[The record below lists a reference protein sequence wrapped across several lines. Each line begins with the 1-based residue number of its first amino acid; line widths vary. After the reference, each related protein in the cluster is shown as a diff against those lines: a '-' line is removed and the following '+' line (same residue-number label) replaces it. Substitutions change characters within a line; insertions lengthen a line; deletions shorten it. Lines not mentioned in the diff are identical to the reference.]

1 MKFEQFNNRSSDLVC
16 SINQNGYI
24 QRMNDRWCAE
34 LGWSEEELKSKPIYS
49 FLRPEDE
56 APLSRNLKTTLSSG
70 DICQLRNSLIKKDG
84 SSIPTKWSLSRG
96 EDGLLSII
104 ATNLATKTTYTKN
117 DGTTQSNYYLQL
129 TADIAR
135 VGYGRLNLLTRQ
147 VIWSDT
153 AYAIFGIDA
162 ETQIDNYDFF
172 FNLFDASDRPL
183 ILAKH
188 EEAIS
193 NHAPAEYKAQVR
205 RPDHQKCYIH
215 VHLICELDDNNQ
227 PSAFFYVL
235 QDVTDYEIAT
245 QAVEEA
251 ASELNYQATH
261 DELTGLGNRRVFER
275 ALDKANK
282 NCVGNGQAFALCII
296 DLDQFKVVNDTCGH
310 AAGDALLQQVASLL
324 NELISDENLVIRLGG
339 DEFAVILYDLKL
351 EQARDIAESIRE
363 TIDQFIFK
371 WDEQIFRI
379 GTSIGVVSVKEQAA
393 DTSTIMRAADS
404 ACFAAKEAGRNFV
417 YAVESGD
424 ETLIDRQEQM
434 SWVQRIHAAIDN
446 DDFMLYAQPIKSLTG
461 DNQVWLEVLLR
472 MRNREKGTLIPPGA
486 FLPAAERYDLSTKV
500 DMWVVRQ
507 LIKTLKTYGY
517 LFDEN
522 RRYWVNLSARS
533 MSDPKFISF
542 LEQEIKNSALE
553 PGTLNFEITETAVIR
568 NISEAVKVMS
578 RFKELG
584 CRFALDDFGG
594 GVTSFSYLKTLPVD
608 WIKIDGMF
616 VRHIIDDEVDRLFVK
631 SIIDIAQVMNI
642 KCVAEFV
649 ESEELCSTL
658 KEMGADFGQGFA
670 LGKPSELLPI
680 SAILGSSTNKTLKP
694 RLCQK

>member
-1 MKFEQFNNRSSDLVC
+1 MKFEQFDHRSKDLIC
-16 SINQNGYI
+16 SITPNGYI
-24 QRMNDRWCAE
+24 QNMNDRWCSE
-34 LGWSEEELKSKPIYS
+34 LGWSEEELRSKPIQN

-56 APLSRNLKTTLSSG
+56 APLSNSVKRTLISG
-70 DICQLRNSLIKKDG
+70 DICGLKNTLLKKDG
-84 SSIPTKWSLSRG
+84 GTISSEWSLSRT
-96 EDGLLSII
+96 EDGLLSVI
-104 ATNLATKTTYTKN
+104 ATNLAQKKSLTSKDSSTN
-117 DGTTQSNYYLQL
+117 HYLQL

-135 VGYGRLNLLTRQ
+135 IGYGRLNLLSRQ

-172 FNLFDASDRPL
+172 FNLFDPSDRPL
-183 ILAKH
+183 ILSKH

-193 NHAPAEYKAQVR
+193 THAPAEYKAQVR
-205 RPDHQKCYIH
+205 RPDQQKCYIH
-215 VHLICELDDNNQ
+215 VHLICEFDDKSQ
-227 PSAFFYVL
+227 PAAFFYVL

-275 ALDKANK
+275 ALEKANK

-310 AAGDALLQQVASLL
+310 AAGDTLLQQVASLL
-324 NELISDENLVIRLGG
+324 GELIDNENLVIRLGG
-339 DEFAVILYDLKL
+339 DEFAVILYDIKLKG
-351 EQARDIAESIRE
+351 AASIAESIRE
-363 TIDQFIFK
+363 AIDEFIFK
-371 WDEQIFRI
+371 WDDQIFRI
-379 GTSIGVVSVKEQAA
+379 GASIGVVSVTEKVA
-393 DTSTIMRAADS
+393 DTSIIMRSADS

-424 ETLIDRQEQM
+424 ESIVNRQEQM

-446 DDFMLYAQPIKSLTG
+446 DDFILYAQPIKSLTD
-461 DNQVWLEVLLR
+461 DNQVWVEVLLR

-517 LFDEN
+517 LFEEK

-533 MSDPKFISF
+533 IGDPKFIGF
-542 LEQEIKNSALE
+542 LEQEIKDSALE

-568 NISEAVKVMS
+568 NTSEAVKVMK
-578 RFKELG
+578 RFKDLG

-594 GVTSFSYLKTLPVD
+594 GVTSFGYLKTLPVD

-649 ESEELCSTL
+649 ESEELCEKL

-670 LGKPSELLPI
+670 LGKPAELLPI
-680 SAILGSSTNKTLKP
+680 SAIIGSANPYK
-694 RLCQK
+694 